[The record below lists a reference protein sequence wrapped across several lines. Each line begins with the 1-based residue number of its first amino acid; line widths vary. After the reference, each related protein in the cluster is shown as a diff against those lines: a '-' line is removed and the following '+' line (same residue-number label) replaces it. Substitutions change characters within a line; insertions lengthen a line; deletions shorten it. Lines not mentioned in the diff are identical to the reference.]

1 MTQPAPI
8 SKVAMS
14 TTNIVGSIYRES
26 INPLIEDLAKE
37 MATLIAAKK
46 HYVVH
51 LREATDFAPNAKF
64 VQATLRFHYIREETV
79 AWLDWR
85 KNQSK
90 YPEEPARY
98 GFPKDATAA
107 IIIDGLP
114 GGTITITV
122 RFKLETYNGD
132 KVGVKIQEVNYDWGL
147 GLGTRHLDTTEK
159 FLLSHTLSAAKA
171 KTIKTLV
178 EP

>member
-1 MTQPAPI
+1 MAQPEPI

-14 TTNIVGSIYRES
+14 TTNIVGSIYREA

-51 LREATDFAPNAKF
+51 LREAKDFAPNASF
-64 VQATLRFHYIREETV
+64 VQATLRFHYIREETA
-79 AWLDWR
+79 AWVDWR
-85 KNQSK
+85 KNK
-90 YPEEPARY
+90 TRYTEEPERY
-98 GFPKDATAA
+98 SYPKDATAA
-107 IIIDGLP
+107 IVIDGLP

-122 RFKLETYNGD
+122 RFKLETYTGD
-132 KVGVKIQEVNYDWGL
+132 TVGVRIQEVNYDWNL